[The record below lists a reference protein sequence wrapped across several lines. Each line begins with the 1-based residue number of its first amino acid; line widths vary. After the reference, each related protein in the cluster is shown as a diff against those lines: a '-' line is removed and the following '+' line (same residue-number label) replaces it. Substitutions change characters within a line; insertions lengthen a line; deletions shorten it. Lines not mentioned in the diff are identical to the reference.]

1 MPEAPRV
8 LVPLNG
14 SRWPSQENCSPETYK
29 PAKRLRVT
37 PTQIDVASS
46 LEALLKAALPDKEH
60 LVQDWL
66 KALAAPSVCI
76 ASLEDVKRIGLED
89 IAELPVPPLVK
100 GIFRDVLA
108 REAAKIAEQQAVL
121 ELTAARAR
129 EFLAPLRDRNHQ
141 PPAAGSKYFQD
152 HKNYRLIL
160 TKEEIEAGVRIV
172 AHRLETWCRG
182 ERIVLVGILKG
193 AFMFLSDLCRAL
205 SRPYSVYFVEASS
218 YKEGRVQGD
227 MSVSSDVSSSKFVDG
242 TTNRPHKVVLI
253 DELLDN
259 GKTMQDMKLH
269 FLDRLKASHT
279 ENDIL
284 TCCLF
289 SKQRPREWPEADI
302 TGIPNLPDLWLVGY
316 GLDDRGTKR
325 GWTEL
330 FAVPKVKIVGTI
342 EEEQV
347 EKLLDVLDEDGRVT
361 RPHVFAGF
369 ELPCQTKE
377 DLSAFSCRYR
387 VSGLDVQGGH
397 ERSMLS
403 MQGDETQMKSKA
415 DIRQALTDLHVV
427 KGKYEN
433 ELHFAFIAEN
443 QVLVPEDAIFYGN
456 NRVYAKM
463 RCKLRKQIE
472 VAANRCGVDPS
483 IDSM

>member
-1 MPEAPRV
+1 MPEAPKMSR
-8 LVPLNG
+8 PLPQQDFREILADPG
-14 SRWPSQENCSPETYK
+14 YRA
-29 PAKRLRVT
+29 AKKLRVT
-37 PTQIDVASS
+37 PTEIDCASS
-46 LEALLKAALPDKEH
+46 LELLFQTALPDKEP
-60 LVQDWL
+60 LFQDWL

-76 ASLEDVKRIGLED
+76 TSLDDVKRIGVED
-89 IAELPVPPLVK
+89 VDSLPVPPLVK
-100 GIFRDVLA
+100 GLFREVLA
-108 REAAKIAEQQAVL
+108 REVAKVDEQQAVL

-129 EFLAPLRDRNHQ
+129 EFLAPLRDRNNQ
-141 PPAAGSKYFQD
+141 RPTAGSKYFQD

-160 TKEEIEAGVRIV
+160 TKEEIEAGVRVV

-182 ERIVLVGILKG
+182 ERVVLVGILKG
-193 AFMFLSDLCRAL
+193 AFMFLSDLCRVL

-227 MSVSSDVSSSKFVDG
+227 MNVSSEISSSKFVDA
-242 TTNRPHKVVLI
+242 TTKRPHKVVLI

-269 FLDRLKASHT
+269 FLERLKSSHT

-284 TCCLF
+284 TTCLF

-330 FAVPKVKIVGTI
+330 FAVPKVKIVNTI
-342 EEEQV
+342 EEEEVQ
-347 EKLLDVLDEDGRVT
+347 KLMGVLDEHGVVT
-361 RPHVFAGF
+361 APHVFAGF
-369 ELPCQTKE
+369 ELPYK
-377 DLSAFSCRYR
+377 SKCRYR
-387 VSGLDVQGGH
+387 ISGLDVQGGH
-397 ERSMLS
+397 ERSMLT
-403 MQGDETQMKSKA
+403 MQGDETQVRSKA
-415 DIRQALTDLHVV
+415 DVKQALLDLHVV
-427 KGKYEN
+427 KGKYEH

-443 QVLVPEDAIFYGN
+443 QSLVTEDAIFHGN

-463 RCKLRKQIE
+463 RVKLRKQIE
-472 VAANRCGVDPS
+472 MATRRCGVDGLDLPNA
-483 IDSM
+483 